1 MLRDEEI
8 LASRIL
14 VNLGLLIQNASIIIE
29 KMGVSE
35 PNGAQRRRNGQNK
48 NAPQGTPT
56 LDSLARDLTK
66 LAREQSLIQ

>member
-1 MLRDEEI
+1 
-8 LASRIL
+8 
-14 VNLGLLIQNASIIIE
+14 
-29 KMGVSE
+29 MGVSE

>member
-8 LASRIL
+8 LAFRIL
-14 VNLGLLIQNASIIIE
+14 VNLGLSLSKMRQLLL

>member
-1 MLRDEEI
+1 
-8 LASRIL
+8 
-14 VNLGLLIQNASIIIE
+14 
-29 KMGVSE
+29 MGVSE
-35 PNGAQRRRNGQNK
+35 PNSAQRRRNGQSK